1 MINSFIKMIIIYF
14 IYNATFASYLPA
26 DIFIQAK
33 IDNEVVTNF
42 DIKKE
47 QEYLMLL
54 NPNLVNL
61 EKSQLFD
68 LSKNSLITEIIKKK
82 EIQKNF
88 NKIDLAETINENIEN
103 FYKNLKFE
111 NEELFKKAL
120 ALNPNNYSFDEI
132 KEKINIELK
141 WNELIYK
148 IYQNQVAI
156 NKEKLLAKI
165 NEIETIREYN
175 LSEIIFVKKKNK
187 KLNDLIEEIYLSIDE
202 IGFENSSIIYSL
214 SSSSKIGGSL
224 GWIKENNLSKKI
236 LDNLNKTK
244 VNEITEAIQI
254 GNNFII
260 LKLHGIR
267 NSENKIDKKKELQ
280 KLIFNETNN
289 QLNRFSRI
297 YFDKIK
303 LNYVINE

>member
-1 MINSFIKMIIIYF
+1 MIIIYF

-88 NKIDLAETINENIEN
+88 NKIDLAETINENIES

-156 NKEKLLAKI
+156 NKEKLLDKI